1 MGFPPEWLDW
11 ISAMLT
17 SGSSAVFM
25 ISVPGKFF
33 QCKRGVRQ
41 GDPLSP
47 LLFVLAADLLQII
60 INKAASMGLLT
71 ASIPQPTEDYPIVQ
85 YADDTLLIMQA
96 DAKQLFFLK
105 SVHNSFADST
115 GLKVNYR
122 KSQMLP
128 INTSAEKM
136 NHLAQTFGC
145 SVGTLPF
152 TYLSL
157 PMGTTKPKMEDLTP
171 IMDRVERRLFGCAT
185 WLSCSGRL
193 QMINT
198 AITPIVTNAM
208 CTIKLPRGFI
218 ENIDRIR
225 KQCLWR

>member
-17 SGSSAVFM
+17 SGSSAVLLN
-25 ISVPGKFF
+25 SVPGKFF

-47 LLFVLAADLLQII
+47 LQFVLGADLLQII

-105 SVHNSFADST
+105 SVLNSLADST

-136 NHLAQTFGC
+136 NHLAQIFGC

-152 TYLSL
+152 TYLGL

-171 IMDRVERRLFGCAT
+171 IMDRVERRLSGFAT

-198 AITPIVTNAM
+198 AITPIVTYAM

-225 KQCLWR
+225 KKCLWR